1 MEYWILYTQCI
12 ESVNRSGY
20 QQMSLLLDDLAERVA
35 AGERP
40 ALARALSLAERD
52 SVAAAGVLSRLAGS
66 LGRAHVI
73 GITGPPGA
81 GKSTLVGV
89 MLRQFL
95 QMGQRVAVLAVDP
108 SSPVTGGALLGD
120 RFRIGESAGDER
132 SFIRS
137 TATRGSLGGL
147 TNSARQ
153 MVELMD
159 AAGFDLV
166 MVETVGTGQSEV
178 DIARLADSVL
188 VVFPPGLGDELQAIK
203 AGILELADL
212 LVVTKSDTAGAKL
225 ACQALQTVAPL
236 WRNAPSIHQV
246 SALNGEGIAAL
257 ADAILARVQTSRQS
271 PRRADQATEPVRSS
285 LADTFQ
291 KLRLELDIRLP
302 FDPAA
307 GLSMQ
312 LLDTEPDTQ
321 ASGLHILVSVRPGG
335 DSFQLG
341 AAAGALMVLAKDMNL
356 SCAVE
361 DLDLTA
367 GRMQLLL
374 QRAAWV
380 ARPGA

>member
-1 MEYWILYTQCI
+1 
-12 ESVNRSGY
+12 
-20 QQMSLLLDDLAERVA
+20 MSLSLDDLAVRVA

-52 SVAAAGVLSRLAGS
+52 SASAATLLSRLADK

-89 MLRQFL
+89 MVRQFL
-95 QMGQRVAVLAVDP
+95 QSGQCVAVLAVDP

-120 RFRIGESAGDER
+120 RFRIGESGADDS

-147 TNSARQ
+147 TGAARQ
-153 MVELMD
+153 MVALMD

-166 MVETVGTGQSEV
+166 VVETVGTGQSEIDV
-178 DIARLADSVL
+178 AGLADSTL

-212 LVVTKSDTAGAKL
+212 LVVTKSDTAGATL
-225 ACQALQTVAPL
+225 ACQALQTTAPL
-236 WRNAPSIHQV
+236 WRNAPPIHQV
-246 SALNGEGIAAL
+246 SALTGEGIAAL
-257 ADAILARVQTSRQS
+257 ADAVLARVQT
-271 PRRADQATEPVRSS
+271 PRPSARRGAKVEEAARSS
-285 LADTFQ
+285 LADSFQ
-291 KLRLELDIRLP
+291 NLRLELDKRLP

-312 LLDTEPDTQ
+312 VLNAENGSRS
-321 ASGLHILVSVRPGG
+321 SGLQVLVSVRPGG
-335 DSFQLG
+335 DAFQLG
-341 AAAGALMVLAKDMNL
+341 AVAGALMVLAADIDL
-356 SCAVE
+356 RCTVE
-361 DLDLTA
+361 DLDMA
-367 GRMQLLL
+367 GGRLRLLL
-374 QRAAWV
+374 ERAAW
-380 ARPGA
+380 AR

>member
-1 MEYWILYTQCI
+1 
-12 ESVNRSGY
+12 
-20 QQMSLLLDDLAERVA
+20 MSLLLDDLAGRVA

-52 SVAAAGVLSRLAGS
+52 SASATELLARLAGS

-89 MLRQFL
+89 LLRSFVEL
-95 QMGQRVAVLAVDP
+95 GQRVAVLAVDP

-120 RFRIGESAGDER
+120 RFRIGESAADDR

-147 TNSARQ
+147 TRAARQ

-166 MVETVGTGQSEV
+166 IVETVGTGQSEIDV
-178 DIARLADSVL
+178 ARLADSLL

-212 LVVTKSDTAGAKL
+212 LVVTKSDTPGASL

-236 WRNAPSIHQV
+236 WSNSPPIHPV
-246 SALNGEGIAAL
+246 SALTGEGIPDL
-257 ADAILARVQTSRQS
+257 AEAVLAR
-271 PRRADQATEPVRSS
+271 AQAPGRTARSASQVTEQAPSS
-285 LADTFQ
+285 LANMFQ
-291 KLRLELDIRLP
+291 RLRVELDIRLP
-302 FDPAA
+302 FDPVE

-312 LLDTEPDTQ
+312 LLDAEADPQ
-321 ASGLHILVSVRPGG
+321 SAGLQVLVSVRPGG
-335 DSFQLG
+335 DTFQLG
-341 AAAGALMVLAKDMNL
+341 AVAGALIVLASEIDLN
-356 SCAVE
+356 CIVQ
-361 DLDLTA
+361 DLDLA
-367 GRMQLLL
+367 GGRMQLLL
-374 QRAAWV
+374 ELRKASSGTS
-380 ARPGA
+380 RP